1 MLKAIAIFIIKI
13 YQYCISPLL
22 GNNCRFYP
30 SCSQYSI
37 QAIERFG
44 IIKGSYLSMRRLL
57 KCHPWHEGGEDPVP
71 EKEPHQSCC
80 HNADS
85 PSNSQLNKSKD

>member
-1 MLKAIAIFIIKI
+1 MFKAIAIFIIKV

-30 SCSQYSI
+30 SCSQYSV

-44 IIKGSYLSMRRLL
+44 VIKGSYLSIRRLL

-71 EKEPHQSCC
+71 EKKPHRTCTKC
-80 HNADS
+80 DT
-85 PSNSQLNKSKD
+85 NKTPD